1 MYSSGFFNGD
11 TEYGQEEFNRYF
23 ENLFESGV
31 GTHADGS
38 LHLAVT
44 TIEGGVCLAP
54 GFAIVKGFY
63 FYNDSGLEI
72 PVTPDENYSRIDR
85 LVLRLNILTGPV
97 QPSVKNGTA
106 GSKPS
111 APDLQRNDNVYEL
124 SLAKL
129 TVQPS
134 GVITVTDERF
144 DPSLCGVIR
153 PRNLSE
159 YRAMTEEYE
168 RRWEAWFAGQQAA
181 GWRNIFLQEEEPADG
196 EAVTGSIWI

>member
-11 TEYGQEEFNRYF
+11 AEYGQEEFNRYF

-31 GTHADGS
+31 GMYEDGS

-44 TIEGGVCLAP
+44 PMEGGVCLSP

-63 FYNDSGLEI
+63 FYNDAELEI
-72 PVTPDENYSRIDR
+72 SVTPDENYVRLCR
-85 LVLRLNILTGPV
+85 LVLRLNMLTGPV
-97 QPSVKNGTA
+97 QPYVKGGA
-106 GSKPS
+106 FGSRPS
-111 APDLQRNDNVYEL
+111 APELQRDGTMYEL

-129 TVQPS
+129 AVQPS
-134 GVITVTDERF
+134 GVVTVEDERF
-144 DPSLCGVIR
+144 DPSLCGIIR

-159 YRAMTEEYE
+159 YKAMTEEYE
-168 RRWEAWFAGQQAA
+168 RKWEAWFASQQTA

-196 EAVTGSIWI
+196 EAVTGSLWI